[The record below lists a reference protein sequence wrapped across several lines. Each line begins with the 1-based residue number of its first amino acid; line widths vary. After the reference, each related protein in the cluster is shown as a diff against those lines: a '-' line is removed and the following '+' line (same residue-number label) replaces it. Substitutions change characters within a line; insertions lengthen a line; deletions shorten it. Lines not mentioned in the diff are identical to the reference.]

1 MYCLLIFVLYICIG
15 FKTNKMKNT
24 KAGKPP
30 RYKKGTKVKHYHRT
44 IPEDKFIE
52 LSQEMDKR
60 LEEITKK
67 YLLKQ

>member
-1 MYCLLIFVLYICIG
+1 
-15 FKTNKMKNT
+15 MKNT

-67 YLLKQ
+67 YLLKQQKL